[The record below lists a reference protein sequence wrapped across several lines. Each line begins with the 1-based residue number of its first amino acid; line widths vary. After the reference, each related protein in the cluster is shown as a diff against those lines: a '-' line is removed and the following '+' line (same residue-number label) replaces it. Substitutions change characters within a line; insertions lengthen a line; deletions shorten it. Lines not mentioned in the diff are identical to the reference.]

1 MAWPS
6 NGRSRTLRRSFAALT
21 VSVLA
26 IALASPGPAGAKP
39 NDATNEKR
47 LESTV
52 RYLQDVQNLDGGF
65 SGEAGG
71 ESGQDFSAWVA
82 LALAADGINPR
93 AQAQQGDAS
102 AYTYLVDHAARAL
115 REECEAAVCTTGF
128 ERELLVVDAA
138 GTSPQDF
145 GGFDLV
151 TEILSRQLPD
161 GSFPHTPGGRGAIN
175 DTVFAILSLSLV
187 HEPTVQAA
195 VHSAAEWLIG
205 QQNSDGGWSWEN
217 KEDPSESDLTGA
229 AIEALNAAGT
239 KHTEAQTNGLRFLHE
254 VQDPDGGFPEL
265 TGEHESNVASTA
277 WATQGLWAAGENPET
292 WLQGTGE
299 EPLDYMASMQ
309 QPDGHIRYRASEE
322 SNGVWMTAYVAPAFA
337 GQPLPIPPVPYEGK
351 APETTDPPPS
361 EPTSGSAPP
370 SSPGTVE
377 PGVGGESSQPGTGVI
392 AGGAGDR
399 APLFSRPQPQSRG
412 HAPGGVRLLDSRRK
426 RGDEMRTT
434 AKKRRNP
441 GSPRKTSAP
450 TVTRSAAKRSG
461 AHGRTGAGSAPTGA
475 GSSRSGGSGG
485 VSLQT
490 GRPDAGEQASGHDVS
505 GVLIGAPSDTGNP
518 NALEPGAPG
527 LHSAGAGGNQTPWLA
542 MGIAFAATL
551 IAAGGSLFERRRPQ
565 VLL

>member
-6 NGRSRTLRRSFAALT
+6 NGSGRMLRCSLAALAIC
-21 VSVLA
+21 VPS
-26 IALASPGPAGAKP
+26 IALASPSLAVAKP
-39 NDATNEKR
+39 NNAINEKR

-52 RYLQDVQNLDGGF
+52 RYLQDVQNPDGGF
-65 SGEAGG
+65 SGAAGG

-93 AQAQQGDAS
+93 AQSQPGDVS
-102 AYTYLVDHAARAL
+102 AYTYLIDHAARAL

-151 TEILSRQLPD
+151 TEILARKLPD

-187 HEPTVQAA
+187 HEPAVQTAL
-195 VHSAAEWLIG
+195 HSAAEWLIG

-229 AIEALNAAGT
+229 AIEALNAAGMH
-239 KHTEAQTNGLRFLHE
+239 HTEAQANGLRFLHE

-277 WATQGLWAAGENPET
+277 WATQGLWAAAANPET

-309 QPDGHIRYRASEE
+309 QSDGHIRYRASEE

-337 GQPLPIPPVPYEGK
+337 GQPLPIPPVPYEER
-351 APETTDPPPS
+351 PEEQANPPLS

-370 SSPGTVE
+370 PSPGTAE

-392 AGGAGDR
+392 AGGGGDR

-412 HAPGGVRLLDSRRK
+412 HTPGGVRLLDSSGK
-426 RGDEMRTT
+426 HAPAMR
-434 AKKRRNP
+434 AARNP
-441 GSPRKTSAP
+441 GALRRVSAP
-450 TVTRSAAKRSG
+450 TTTALTPEREGSHAHGYTSAASARKGSG
-461 AHGRTGAGSAPTGA
+461 ASKR
-475 GSSRSGGSGG
+475 GG
-485 VSLQT
+485 VSLHT
-490 GRPDAGEQASGHDVS
+490 GHPDAGAQTGGHDVS
-505 GVLIGAPSDTGNP
+505 GVLIGAPSGADEVSAP
-518 NALEPGAPG
+518 EAGAPG

-542 MGIAFAATL
+542 IAIACAAAL
-551 IAAGGSLFERRRPQ
+551 LVALGALLEQRRPQ

>member
-6 NGRSRTLRRSFAALT
+6 NSRSRTLRCSLAAVT
-21 VSVLA
+21 VCILA
-26 IALASPGPAGAKP
+26 IALASPGLAVAKP

-52 RYLQDVQNLDGGF
+52 RYLQDVQNPDGGF

-93 AQAQQGDAS
+93 AQSQPGDVS

-187 HEPTVQAA
+187 HEPAVQAA

-229 AIEALNAAGT
+229 AIEALNAAGI

-292 WLQGTGE
+292 WLRGPGE

-309 QPDGHIRYRASEE
+309 QSDGHIRYGASEE

-337 GQPLPIPPVPYEGK
+337 GQPLPIPPVPYEEK
-351 APETTDPPPS
+351 AQEPTNPPPS

-392 AGGAGDR
+392 AGGGGDR

-412 HAPGGVRLLDSRRK
+412 HTPGGVRVLDSRR
-426 RGDEMRTT
+426 GVETRTP

-450 TVTRSAAKRSG
+450 TVTAPAVKRSG
-461 AHGRTGAGSAPTGA
+461 THGRTSGGSVPTGA
-475 GSSRSGGSGG
+475 GTSGSGGSGG
-485 VSLQT
+485 LLFQT
-490 GRPDAGEQASGHDVS
+490 GHATVGGQIGGHDVS
-505 GVLIGAPSDTGNP
+505 GVLIGAPSNTGNV

-527 LHSAGAGGNQTPWLA
+527 LHSAGTGGNQTPWLA
-542 MGIAFAATL
+542 SGIAFAATL
-551 IAAGGSLFERRRPQ
+551 IAVGGSLFERRRPQ